1 MQNRKNFH
9 DRNEKL
15 HEPSDSLVIGM
26 KQIVIKLSINF
37 VPMLLSLSLFAF
49 LYFVDILVDIVSG
62 RYNTNSQ
69 SMYLNVCAVLSQFC
83 CNWMAT
89 TVFWE
94 FNQFSW
100 GFLLI
105 YNTIYYSMN
114 KRRVKFVVS
123 FATREDFKKKRLKR
137 VTSYIF
143 YYSFIVWNYLFSL

>member
-83 CNWMAT
+83 CN
-89 TVFWE
+89 
-94 FNQFSW
+94 
-100 GFLLI
+100 
-105 YNTIYYSMN
+105 
-114 KRRVKFVVS
+114 
-123 FATREDFKKKRLKR
+123 
-137 VTSYIF
+137 
-143 YYSFIVWNYLFSL
+143 